1 MTGPAFRT
9 RDLRDSPFILVLL
22 CAACGIAFSTFH
34 WRRGVIVVGGAVLL
48 GALLR
53 AVLTERQ
60 AGLLA
65 IRHRG
70 FDVACYLGL
79 GAAVIIVALLL
90 PNG

>member
-1 MTGPAFRT
+1 MTAFRA

-22 CAACGIAFSTFH
+22 LAAGGVAFSTFH
-34 WRRGVIVVGGAVLL
+34 WRKGVEVIAAAVVLGAV
-48 GALLR
+48 LR

-70 FDVACYLGL
+70 FDVMCYLVL
-79 GAAVIIVALLL
+79 GGGVAAVGLLL
-90 PNG
+90 PHG